1 MKILIATGIYP
12 PEIGG
17 PATYSKLLHDMLPDK
32 GIETKVLPFN
42 SVGFAPKIF
51 KHFFYFLKVLKEGKD
66 VDIIY
71 AQDTV
76 SVGFVSAFAAKIL
89 KKKFIVKIV
98 GDHAWE
104 QGMQRYGVTDL
115 LDEFSTKH
123 GYGFVVEL
131 FKKLQTYSAK
141 HADGVVVPSNYLK
154 GIVLNWGVEPD
165 KITVV
170 YNAFDRP
177 RHKILEKTELRKKY
191 NLTGPIIISAG
202 RLVPWKGFEQLIDTF
217 FELRKKYNDALLIIA
232 GEGSSRQS
240 IEKKIKQLGL
250 KESVMLTGKLP
261 QDKLYEYVVA
271 SDVFVLNTSYEG
283 LSHQLLEVMYLKTP
297 IVTTKVGGN
306 PELIVNGES
315 GILTNYNDHQA
326 IYDAIQKILS
336 ANSFSAK
343 LTENAYTKVAEFT
356 QESMLNNI
364 SNYLLSHKS

>member
-32 GIETKVLPFN
+32 GIETKVLPFS
-42 SVGFAPKIF
+42 SVGFAPKIL
-51 KHFFYFLKVLKEGKD
+51 KHVLYFFKVLKEGRS

-71 AQDTV
+71 AQDSV
-76 SVGFVSAFAAKIL
+76 SVGFVSVFAARL
-89 KKKFIVKIV
+89 MRKKFIVKIV

-123 GYGFVVEL
+123 GYGVVVEL

-154 GIVLNWGVEPD
+154 GIVSNWGIDPRKVT
-165 KITVV
+165 IV

-177 RHKILEKTELRKKY
+177 SCRIPEKTELRKKY
-191 NLTGPIIISAG
+191 NLTGPTIISAG
-202 RLVPWKGFEQLIDTF
+202 RLVPWKGFEELIDVF
-217 FELRKKYNDALLIIA
+217 IEVRKKYHDARLIIV
-232 GEGSSRQS
+232 GDGSSRRVL
-240 IEKKIKQLGL
+240 EKKIEQLKL
-250 KESVMLTGKLP
+250 QENVILTGKLP
-261 QDKLYEYVVA
+261 QEELYEYVVA
-271 SDVFVLNTSYEG
+271 ADVFVLNTSYEG

-306 PELIVNGES
+306 PELISDGKS
-315 GILTNYNDHQA
+315 GILTPYNDLSA
-326 IYDAIQKILS
+326 ICGAIERILS
-336 ANSFSAK
+336 DDPLKIK
-343 LTENAYTKVAEFT
+343 LTENAHAKVAEFT

-364 SNYLLSHKS
+364 SDYLLSYK